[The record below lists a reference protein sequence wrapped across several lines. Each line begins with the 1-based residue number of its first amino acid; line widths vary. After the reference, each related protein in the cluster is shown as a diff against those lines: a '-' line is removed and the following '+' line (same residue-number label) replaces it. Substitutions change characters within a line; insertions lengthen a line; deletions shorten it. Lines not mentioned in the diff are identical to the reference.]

1 MAMRPEHRGNCVS
14 QTTATSA
21 PSSLCRRTHKATGRI
36 PAGESLQEPA
46 GPGTSLASDTSALM
60 GHTHDQGDSSLALG
74 FEDPGPPTFSTQ
86 GGLGYSGRGSKS
98 YLGPEMVQVIL

>member
-14 QTTATSA
+14 QTSATSA

-46 GPGTSLASDTSALM
+46 GPEASLASDTSALM
-60 GHTHDQGDSSLALG
+60 GYTHDQGGSSLALG

-86 GGLGYSGRGSKS
+86 GWPG
-98 YLGPEMVQVIL
+98 VQWTGQQILPGA